1 MLCCPC
7 KQGNDDMDTL
17 MEILA
22 EPLVLLGFVAVLLG
36 ATSLLGRILDG
47 TWNIIDP
54 DLRR

>member
-1 MLCCPC
+1 
-7 KQGNDDMDTL
+7 MDTL